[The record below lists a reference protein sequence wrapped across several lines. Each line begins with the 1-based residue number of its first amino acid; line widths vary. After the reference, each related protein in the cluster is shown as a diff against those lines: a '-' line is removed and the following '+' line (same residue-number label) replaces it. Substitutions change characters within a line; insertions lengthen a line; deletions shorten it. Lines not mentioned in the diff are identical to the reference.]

1 MKIMAAASKSCLFIL
16 VTCLYMHACIT
27 SQHKFPLADKG
38 ILVNYTPNSRGTTD
52 SSRSSSTTT
61 LISSKPK
68 EEEDDALLIICKK
81 NINGCNK
88 VSKSGNQD
96 RFFSM
101 RDLQSATKPGDSRWP
116 QLNAGEKDSHSSI
129 SSEEDLTETDY
140 QLPRRKSPIHN

>member
-1 MKIMAAASKSCLFIL
+1 MKIMAAAPKSCLFIL

-38 ILVNYTPNSRGTTD
+38 SLVNYTPHSSGTTD
-52 SSRSSSTTT
+52 SSRSSTT

-68 EEEDDALLIICKK
+68 EEEDDALLI
-81 NINGCNK
+81 NGCNK
-88 VSKSGNQD
+88 GAKSGDQD
-96 RFFSM
+96 QYSSV
-101 RDLQSATKPGDSRWP
+101 RDLPSATKPEASRWP